1 MLQRWIKVLTV
12 IVLAQCL
19 LACTVVKPW
28 ERGVLARPEM
38 AWTNDILESRLES
51 HIYWSKE
58 ASSGGSSAAGGG
70 CGCN

>member
-1 MLQRWIKVLTV
+1 MYHRVRLILS
-12 IVLAQCL
+12 ISL
-19 LACTVVKPW
+19 LGMFLSGCQVVQPW
-28 ERGVLARPEM
+28 ERGKLARPEM
-38 AWTNDILESRLES
+38 AWSNDVLEGRLES